1 MRLAFL
7 ALLLTAIG
15 CSQAAL
21 GGAGSRSSSGQA
33 AASAS
38 GSSAGTSSDS
48 SGASDSGPGTVLDAS
63 VDSNGDS
70 GVSLNS
76 DSSAASRP
84 SPAQIE
90 RALAIAGEYKSYGRV
105 DDELRWAPFLCRQ
118 PLPGIARQSMS
129 NDPTT
134 HGQKL
139 YSVFVRDYAGYP
151 EPSNPG
157 QVVVKESF
165 HADVVTDPDASFA
178 PAASGAPTD
187 GGDHFYPFA
196 MSNGKL
202 YRAGLPAGLFIMY
215 RDAPGVP
222 DTDDGWTYATVSPAS
237 EVTASGRIDSCIGCH
252 LLAPHG
258 RLFGV
263 PKFHVGP

>member
-15 CSQAAL
+15 CSQAAV

-48 SGASDSGPGTVLDAS
+48 SGASDSGPGTVLEAS
-63 VDSNGDS
+63 VDSNGGS

-215 RDAPGVP
+215 PPAPRGP
-222 DTDDGWTYATVSPAS
+222 RPPRRWPHPPLSPPPAP
-237 EVTASGRIDSCIGCH
+237 TASWRISLC
-252 LLAPHG
+252 L
-258 RLFGV
+258 
-263 PKFHVGP
+263 